1 MERLKS
7 RRDKSRHWKLT
18 SMSFETCWGPYLLRH
33 PGFWMEAK
41 RLWQTW
47 QFTRWPAL
55 VQAGH
60 LFLLSH
66 HRAALAFGGV
76 FDSALAETAPQFG
89 HLVARISRPF
99 STSNP
104 TDRVFFQQGAT
115 R

>member
-1 MERLKS
+1 
-7 RRDKSRHWKLT
+7 
-18 SMSFETCWGPYLLRH
+18 MSFETCRDPYLLMH
-33 PGFWMEAK
+33 PGFCVEAK

-76 FDSALAETAPQFG
+76 FDSALAETSPQFG
-89 HLVARISRPF
+89 HLVAASLARSAPPTRRTGCF
-99 STSNP
+99 SNKAL
-104 TDRVFFQQGAT
+104 QGNAL
-115 R
+115 